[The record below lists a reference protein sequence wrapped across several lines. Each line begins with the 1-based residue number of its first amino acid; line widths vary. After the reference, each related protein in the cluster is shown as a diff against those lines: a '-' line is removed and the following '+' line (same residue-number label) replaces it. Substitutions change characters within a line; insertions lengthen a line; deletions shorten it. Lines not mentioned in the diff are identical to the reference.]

1 VSRALSIRR
10 AAAAAALS
18 AAAALLGQARTE
30 SPTPS
35 TASPTPAVLTIG
47 EAVRRALLWN
57 PDLRDVLDAL
67 RAAEVNEAGVRSTFL
82 PQVTPFFS
90 RARADES
97 GSIAESYGLTMSEQL
112 PFGPRIEGR
121 AVVDRFPDALSGLDY
136 GSSYRL
142 TLTQPLL
149 GGADPA
155 VTREPLRQ
163 AVRGTETQ
171 SRAVDVARRR
181 TVLLVYQLYLGLAR
195 QQEVVRL
202 QQERAGR
209 AAELA
214 AFSRGRFAAGTVSKL
229 DVYRAEQQ
237 EAASVLALTDAQ
249 TTLEDVRDALRRALD
264 LPSDFSFSIE
274 RPTEL
279 PRAELPLDE
288 AIDGVAL
295 RRPEAAEQRDR
306 VQDVRFSV
314 RIAKS
319 LELPLVQ
326 GFIGYQSFG
335 SGSSAGDAIHPR
347 NSAFLWG
354 FSSQYGLNSGVLR
367 AQRRSSEIELGTR
380 ERNLALLEED
390 LTREVRREYRR
401 LDAARRNHQTA
412 AQNVRVAELQAEVA
426 RLRYEKGLSDNFN
439 VVDADNLLNSAR
451 LEELDSRIEILLAGM
466 NCLYASGDFDL
477 RPFVEQP

>member
-1 VSRALSIRR
+1 VRRVRSILRAT
-10 AAAAAALS
+10 AAAALPAAGALS
-18 AAAALLGQARTE
+18 AQTATL
-30 SPTPS
+30 PTP
-35 TASPTPAVLTIG
+35 AAPPPAVLTIG

-57 PDLRDVLDAL
+57 PDLRNVVDSL
-67 RAAEVNEAGVRSTFL
+67 RAAQVNEVGVRSTFL

-90 RARADES
+90 RARAEES
-97 GSIAESYGLTMSEQL
+97 GAIAESYGLTMTEQL

-121 AVVDRFPDALSGLDY
+121 ALVDRFPDASIGPEY

-142 TLTQPLL
+142 TLSQPLL

-163 AVRGTETQ
+163 AARGTETQ
-171 SRAVDVARRR
+171 SRAVEVARRR
-181 TVLLVYQLYLGLAR
+181 TVLLVYQLYLGVAR
-195 QQEVVRL
+195 QQEVARL
-202 QQERAGR
+202 QQDRARRAG
-209 AAELA
+209 ELA
-214 AFSRGRFAAGTVSKL
+214 DFSRGRFAAGTVSKL

-249 TTLEDVRDALRRALD
+249 TTLEDLRDALRRALD
-264 LPSDFSFSIE
+264 LPSDFSFTIE
-274 RPTEL
+274 RPAEL
-279 PRAELPLDE
+279 PRAELPLEE
-288 AIDGVAL
+288 ALDGVAL
-295 RRPEAAEQRDR
+295 RRPEAAEERDR
-306 VQDVRFSV
+306 VEDARFSV

-326 GFIGYQSFG
+326 GFVGYQSVG

-354 FSSQYGLNSGVLR
+354 FSSQYGLNSGLLR
-367 AQRRSSEIELGTR
+367 AQRRSSEIELGAR
-380 ERNLALLEED
+380 ERNLGLLEDD
-390 LTREVRREYRR
+390 LTREVRRTYRR
-401 LDAARRNHQTA
+401 LDAARKNHLTSA
-412 AQNVRVAELQAEVA
+412 RNVRVAELQAEVA

-439 VVDADNLLNSAR
+439 VVDADNLLNSSR

-466 NCLYASGDFDL
+466 DCLFASGDFDL